1 MLQRRP
7 RFLAEQLTTLIVAF
21 SHKHTRL
28 PIPYL
33 KGERCPVFHGARSMD
48 NPLLRPWGFCGAF
61 IQLASC
67 WCFCVTAAI
76 PTFVRFG
83 FNGENREGR
92 VQLAQAQKLNL
103 LIKLLRRALSQPVQG
118 GADGVLIGAYR

>member
-1 MLQRRP
+1 MGYGSEVSTKLRAIQ
-7 RFLAEQLTTLIVAF
+7 
-21 SHKHTRL
+21 HTRL
-28 PIPYL
+28 PIPCL
-33 KGERCPVFHGARSMD
+33 KGGNGVLSFNGARSMD
-48 NPLLRPWGFCGAF
+48 NPLLRLWGFFGAF

-67 WCFCVTAAI
+67 WCFCITAAV

-92 VQLAQAQKLNL
+92 VQLAQAQKSNL
-103 LIKLLRRALSQPVQG
+103 LIKLIRRTLSQPVQG